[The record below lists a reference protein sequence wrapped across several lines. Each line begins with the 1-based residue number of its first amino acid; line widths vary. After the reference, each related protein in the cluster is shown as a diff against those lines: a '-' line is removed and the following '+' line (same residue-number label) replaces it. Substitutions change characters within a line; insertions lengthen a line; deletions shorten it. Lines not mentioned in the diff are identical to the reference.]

1 MFNDK
6 KVLEII
12 SYLLSLNNN
21 RMDKLKLIKELYLID
36 RLSIDEKHRSITG
49 DKYFSLP
56 HGPILS
62 NTLNIINDIAINNE
76 WSQYLEV
83 EQPYTIKLI
92 KQFDEGR
99 LSKKDIEYITTISDK
114 YQNYSTYQLR
124 DYTHTLPEWKEPNG
138 SNRPIH
144 FADIM
149 KALGKTDSQI
159 EAAKEEY
166 KNLNNLYSVIGVQWT

>member
-1 MFNDK
+1 MFRSK

-21 RMDKLKLIKELYLID
+21 KMDKLKLIKELYLID
-36 RLSIDEKHRSITG
+36 RLSIDETNMSITN

-62 NTLNIINDIAINNE
+62 NTLNIINDISNNNE
-76 WSQYLEV
+76 WSLYLEV

-92 KQFDEGR
+92 KPFTTGM

-114 YQNYSTYQLR
+114 YKSYSTYQLR

-149 KALGKTDSQI
+149 KALGKDKDEI
-159 EAAKEEY
+159 REAKKEY
-166 KNLNNLYSVIGVQWT
+166 DNICGFYATLGIRQQ

>member
-36 RLSIDEKHRSITG
+36 RLSIDETNMSITN

-62 NTLNIINDIAINNE
+62 NTLNIINDIAINNQ
-76 WSQYLEV
+76 S
-83 EQPYTIKLI
+83 
-92 KQFDEGR
+92 
-99 LSKKDIEYITTISDK
+99 S
-114 YQNYSTYQLR
+114 
-124 DYTHTLPEWKEPNG
+124 
-138 SNRPIH
+138 
-144 FADIM
+144 
-149 KALGKTDSQI
+149 
-159 EAAKEEY
+159 
-166 KNLNNLYSVIGVQWT
+166 